1 MKLNRLFASKS
12 FLLKIVLWISASVL
26 FIVGILSV
34 IIYLNAQNLM
44 IKKESDNSKKL
55 LLQVKYNT
63 NLMNET
69 MSRLTQSLYI
79 NNDITSIMYA
89 EQENMVDVII
99 RLNNVVNALTS
110 SYPYIHSISVYNRSL
125 DQFYNAGSPIFFDDP
140 QLLALF
146 QSNELLPKLK
156 PIYRDI
162 HKVVNETNKSERV
175 LSYFMYE
182 TSTNDENP
190 NGALVINV
198 RPEWLLG
205 NIKQINMVD
214 RQQGN
219 NIYLLD
225 QQGDYIDVDESQEH
239 TEKLNWL
246 KAEVESHAKKA
257 SSSETESSFKSKY
270 MDTQYLITYLYLESI
285 DMTLLK
291 IQPTLEVYGYIQG
304 FKTSIIFITLIFL
317 VMAVVISVSISRK
330 IYSPIGNL
338 VQTISSGR
346 LHKFEQRGKGDEIS
360 YLDDVYKQSME
371 KLKLYDKQIYQY
383 GDVMKHYWLNRILT
397 ENLKWDH
404 AELES
409 IFHEMKINLPLD
421 QSYAVLLLK
430 IDNYKDFQRSFSSKD
445 KETIRYAM
453 INIASEWI
461 SRAYIN
467 EGLDLKDDHVVLILS
482 IPQEHEHFE
491 THVTSFI
498 QEAQQFVHQ
507 YYKITFTASISPI
520 SNTID
525 SLQTLYIKALD
536 QTVYRFM
543 YGHNCILDTKQL
555 LLNENNPKTG
565 YAKNLETHLQDALR
579 KRSLDDIEDAMKR
592 LFDDMSKLSY
602 YNALASTF
610 RLLET
615 TKKTLE
621 ASPDAATSSLL
632 IDLSSF
638 SLQIMEKETL
648 NSIHETIF
656 GAIKQSLHSKPEGT
670 TNKVNH
676 YVVVT
681 VTEYIETHFQD
692 PSLCLASIASIMKIS
707 QRRLA
712 NLFKDAMH
720 VSIADYINETRLA
733 KAAEYLSENEN
744 SVREIVEKVG
754 VLNETYFFSLFKKH
768 FGITPKEYALKNN
781 AKQLKMPKGELE
793 S

>member
-1 MKLNRLFASKS
+1 
-12 FLLKIVLWISASVL
+12 
-26 FIVGILSV
+26 
-34 IIYLNAQNLM
+34 M
-44 IKKESDNSKKL
+44 IKKESDNSKKI

-63 NLMNET
+63 NIMNET

-79 NNDITSIMYA
+79 NNDITSIMYS
-89 EQENMVDVII
+89 EQENIVDVIT
-99 RLNNVVNALTS
+99 RLNNVVNSLTS
-110 SYPYIHSISVYNRSL
+110 SYPYIHSISVYNRNL
-125 DQFYNAGSPIFFDDP
+125 DQFYNAGSPIFFNDP
-140 QLLALF
+140 QLLALYNSD
-146 QSNELLPKLK
+146 QVLPKLK
-156 PIYRDI
+156 PIFRDI
-162 HKVVNETNKSERV
+162 QKVVNESNRSERV

-182 TSTNDENP
+182 TAMNSEKPD
-190 NGALVINV
+190 GAVVINV
-198 RPEWLLG
+198 KPEWLLG

-214 RQQGN
+214 QQQG

-225 QQGDYIDVDESQEH
+225 QQGEYIDVDENKEN
-239 TEKLNWL
+239 TAKLQWL
-246 KAEVESHAKKA
+246 KDEVLHHTKKAA
-257 SSSETESSFKSKY
+257 SSSEAESSFKSKY
-270 MDTQYLITYLYLESI
+270 MDTQYLITYLYLDSI
-285 DMTLLK
+285 NMTLLK

-317 VMAVVISVSISRK
+317 VMAIVVSVSISRK

-397 ENLKWDH
+397 ENLKLET

-409 IFHEMKINLPLD
+409 IFLEMKISLPLD

-445 KETIRYAM
+445 RETIRYAM
-453 INIASEWI
+453 INVSSEWI
-461 SRAYIN
+461 SRDYIN

-482 IPQEHEHFE
+482 IPKGHEHFE
-491 THVTSFI
+491 THVTALI

-507 YYKITFTASISPI
+507 FYKITFTASISSI
-520 SNTID
+520 SNSID
-525 SLQTLYIKALD
+525 SLHTLYNKALD
-536 QTVYRFM
+536 QTVYRFI
-543 YGHNCILDTKQL
+543 YGHHSILDTERL

-565 YAKNLETHLQDALR
+565 YAKNLEAQLQEALR
-579 KRSLDDIEDAMKR
+579 KRNLDDIEVAMRR
-592 LFDDMSKLSY
+592 LFDDISQLNY

-621 ASPDAATSSLL
+621 ASSDAATPSLL

-638 SLQIMEKETL
+638 SLQLMEKETL
-648 NSIHETIF
+648 NNIYEAIF
-656 GAIKQSLHSKPEGT
+656 GAIKESLYTKTEGT

-676 YVVVT
+676 YVVET
-681 VTEYIETHFQD
+681 VAEYIATNFQD

-712 NLFKDAMH
+712 NLFKEAMH

-781 AKQLKMPKGELE
+781 VKHLKIPKNE
-793 S
+793 

>member
-1 MKLNRLFASKS
+1 MKLRALFASKS

-34 IIYLNAQNLM
+34 IIYLNAQSLM
-44 IKKESDNSKKL
+44 INKESDNSKKI

-63 NLMNET
+63 NIMNET
-69 MSRLTQSLYI
+69 MSRLTQSLYL

-89 EQENMVDVII
+89 EQENIVDVITRI
-99 RLNNVVNALTS
+99 NNVVNSLTS
-110 SYPYIHSISVYNRSL
+110 SYPYIHSISVYNRNL

-146 QSNELLPKLK
+146 NSNQLLPKLK
-156 PIYRDI
+156 PIFRDI

-182 TSTNDENP
+182 TSMNIEKP
-190 NGALVINV
+190 NGAVVINV
-198 RPEWLLG
+198 KPEWLLG

-225 QQGDYIDVDESQEH
+225 QHGDYIDVDENQEH
-239 TEKLNWL
+239 TAKLKWL
-246 KAEVESHAKKA
+246 KDEVENHTKNA
-257 SSSETESSFKSKY
+257 SALEAESSFKSKF
-270 MDTQYLITYLYLESI
+270 MDTQYLVTYLYLDSI
-285 DMTLLK
+285 NMTLLK

-317 VMAVVISVSISRK
+317 VMAIVISVSISRK

-360 YLDDVYKQSME
+360 YLDYVYKQSME

-397 ENLKWDH
+397 ENLKLDN
-404 AELES
+404 AELER
-409 IFHEMKINLPLD
+409 IFLEMKISLPLD
-421 QSYAVLLLK
+421 TSYAILLLK

-453 INIASEWI
+453 INITSEWI

-482 IPQEHEHFE
+482 IPQEHERFE
-491 THVTSFI
+491 TNVTSFI
-498 QEAQQFVHQ
+498 QEAQQYVQQF
-507 YYKITFTASISPI
+507 YKITFTASISPI

-525 SLQTLYIKALD
+525 SLHTLYNKALD
-536 QTVYRFM
+536 QTVYRFI
-543 YGHNCILDTKQL
+543 YGHNSILDAKGL
-555 LLNENNPKTG
+555 LLNEDNPKTG
-565 YAKNLETHLQDALR
+565 YAKILESHLQEALR
-579 KRSLDDIEDAMKR
+579 KRNLADIEDTMRR
-592 LFDDMSKLSY
+592 LFDDISQLNY

-621 ASPDAATSSLL
+621 SSSEPATPSLL

-638 SLQIMEKETL
+638 SLQLMEKETL
-648 NSIHETIF
+648 TSIHETIF
-656 GAIKQSLHSKPEGT
+656 GAIKDSLETKSEGT

-676 YVVVT
+676 YVVET
-681 VTEYIETHFQD
+681 VAEYIETHFQD

-707 QRRLA
+707 QRRLG

-720 VSIADYINETRLA
+720 LSVADYINETRLA
-733 KAAEYLSENEN
+733 KAAEYLSESEI
-744 SVREIVEKVG
+744 SVREIVEKIG

-768 FGITPKEYALKNN
+768 FGITPKEYALKSNV
-781 AKQLKMPKGELE
+781 KQLKTQKNELE